1 MVFGAQ
7 FCNHTAIVG
16 SAPQLPSL
24 SDLTELSQVRCY
36 SHLNIGE
43 RRQRALFS
51 LADILLK
58 KVEAVDLRDGEA
70 EELLARIL
78 LVWMAIEPL
87 MGLWEGERHRLFGLL
102 IEPAVA
108 VLEALPASSETSL
121 SAEDAQ
127 FMLQGLA
134 RQEIRH
140 SLAHNRPSSIT
151 PAFFHALLGQP
162 DASVPFT
169 ALPADLTDTFIFNAA
184 PVPGE
189 LPEATLHDMYA
200 TWDVFLDCAVY
211 PLLYAAGQHLP
222 AAVQFCWQQLDRLE
236 EHLFQDLL
244 HTLHHPDLDAL
255 PPSQR
260 GRPVDH
266 AYRLFLPRLLILGAL
281 QGCLHALVR
290 GETIDELVQEAEERV
305 VQELNGVFEH
315 AEALLVLLDH
325 EPVRCYSLVTRV
337 VIVLDSFDEAFW
349 PSWARSNPSTC
360 EILLNVLRI
369 ASFFMP
375 EASRLCTVLETGDDL
390 LSDVVISS
398 STFHRRAARLFDQ
411 WEAKDDDA
419 SPLGEVDYL
428 LIVAGNSDEEN
439 PYRKGSAL
447 QTYLLGYEFPST
459 LMLLGK
465 RKVWFVVSASK
476 AKLLKPIETPEGG
489 SKVDVEILTRTKDD
503 AHNKTLFEQ
512 IIQTIGDGNKVGA
525 LPKDKMAGKFVTE
538 WQSVLQGSNADLKE
552 VDVAM
557 GVSTLLAVKDAEEL
571 RNERNA
577 ATMTNKLMSH
587 FSDVMS
593 AYIDSNKKITHE
605 KLGEEIEQQL
615 EDNKFWKKLN
625 LQDGFETGFGDWCYS
640 PIIQSG
646 GNYDLKSSAQ
656 TDDQRL
662 KPGVILCSLGIR
674 YKSYCSN
681 VGRTFMIDPT
691 AEQEKNYLFLV
702 DLQKLAISE
711 LREGVTGKD
720 VFQKVHD
727 KIQSDRPDL
736 LPYFAKTAGFGM
748 GLEFRDAAYP
758 LSPKGTRKIRAD
770 MIFSL
775 TLGFNGIPAGNKPAY
790 AISLVDTV
798 QVGKNG
804 STILADGMKGKDD
817 IMFYLEEE
825 QKKPAKAA
833 KANDAPSR
841 RNAQPTAVVKSKL
854 RNENREIDADALNRR
869 KQHQRELAERRQQE
883 GIEKYSGEGGGGG
896 NNREKQWRR
905 FESYVKDSQLPDA
918 VSTQKI
924 VVDARRLTLILPI
937 NGFAVPFHVNTLKS
951 LIKQDEGDY
960 TVLRFMFTTPGAI
973 TGKKEDTP
981 FEDPNA
987 TFIRGI
993 TYRSTDSFRFTELH
1007 KEINDLKKQAT
1018 KRENER
1024 KELAD
1029 VVEQDKLV
1037 ELKGKRPIKL
1047 TEVQLRPSFDGKR
1060 QSGDVE
1066 IHSNGIR
1073 YQSSVKSDQKLDIL
1087 FSNIKHL
1094 LFQPCDNE
1102 LIVVL
1107 HIHLKSPIMI
1117 GKKKAKD
1124 IQFFR
1129 EVSDASFD
1137 ETGNKKRKR
1146 NYHDED
1152 ELEAEQEERKRR
1164 ADLNKYFKAF
1174 SDKIAEASNGR
1185 VEVDIP
1191 FRELGFQGVPFRS
1204 NVLLQPTTETLVF
1217 LTEPPFLV
1225 LTLAEIEIAHLER
1238 VQYGLKNFDLVF
1250 VFQDFTRAP
1259 VHINTI
1265 PSNQLDSVKE
1275 WLDSVDIPFT
1285 EGPVNL
1291 NWQAIMKTVN
1301 DDPYDFFKEGGW
1313 SFLQGNE
1320 DEPGS
1325 SDESEEGSEFE
1336 AASSDFHDSDEGSG
1350 GSDFSDASEDDSGSG
1365 EDFSDSGE
1373 DWSDAEERLAKK
1385 ESKKGGYSSDAS
1397 DRGKKSKSKAKAPV
1411 KAKSKGK
1418 K

>member
-1 MVFGAQ
+1 MYDHLDYVLGY
-7 FCNHTAIVG
+7 
-16 SAPQLPSL
+16 AP
-24 SDLTELSQVRCY
+24 
-36 SHLNIGE
+36 
-43 RRQRALFS
+43 
-51 LADILLK
+51 
-58 KVEAVDLRDGEA
+58 RDK
-70 EELLARIL
+70 L
-78 LVWMAIEPL
+78 
-87 MGLWEGERHRLFGLL
+87 
-102 IEPAVA
+102 
-108 VLEALPASSETSL
+108 
-121 SAEDAQ
+121 
-127 FMLQGLA
+127 
-134 RQEIRH
+134 
-140 SLAHNRPSSIT
+140 
-151 PAFFHALLGQP
+151 
-162 DASVPFT
+162 
-169 ALPADLTDTFIFNAA
+169 
-184 PVPGE
+184 
-189 LPEATLHDMYA
+189 
-200 TWDVFLDCAVY
+200 
-211 PLLYAAGQHLP
+211 LP
-222 AAVQFCWQQLDRLE
+222 AASYVWRRLDELDTHYEREFRRVHDDPRFVDVPLAPEQTRPIYYLSTIAQMEMFQLSVLWGVHLALE
-236 EHLFQDLL
+236 RAKASADLL
-244 HTLHHPDLDAL
+244 KNSEERIATALSTITRRFALLPQHTFPGNELGQYLTAIRLTITLDLVHSSTASPKPATACL
-255 PPSQR
+255 KQLGWSSYLR
-260 GRPVDH
+260 GGRPPH
-266 AYRLFLPRLLILGAL
+266 
-281 QGCLHALVR
+281 
-290 GETIDELVQEAEERV
+290 
-305 VQELNGVFEH
+305 
-315 AEALLVLLDH
+315 
-325 EPVRCYSLVTRV
+325 
-337 VIVLDSFDEAFW
+337 
-349 PSWARSNPSTC
+349 
-360 EILLNVLRI
+360 
-369 ASFFMP
+369 
-375 EASRLCTVLETGDDL
+375 L

-398 STFHRRAARLFDQ
+398 STFHRRASRLFDL
-411 WEAKDDDA
+411 WEAKDEDA
-419 SPLGEVDYL
+419 APLGDVEFL
-428 LIVAGNSDEEN
+428 LVVAGNSDEEN

-465 RKVWFVVSASK
+465 RKVTFVVSASK
-476 AKLLKPIETPEGG
+476 AKLLQPITKAEGDK
-489 SKVDVEILTRTKDD
+489 SVEVEILTRSKDD
-503 AHNKTLFEQ
+503 AENKKLFEQ
-512 IIQTIGDGNKVGA
+512 VIETIGDGNKVGT
-525 LPKDKMAGKFVTE
+525 LPKDKMGGKFVNE
-538 WQSVLQGSNADLKE
+538 WQGVLQGSGKDLKE
-552 VDVAM
+552 ADVAM
-557 GVSTLLAVKDAEEL
+557 GVSTLLAEKDAEEL
-571 RNERNA
+571 QNERNA
-577 ATMTNKLMSH
+577 AAMTKKLMSH

-593 AYIDSNKKITHE
+593 GYIDENKKVTHE
-605 KLGEEIEQQL
+605 KLGEEIEGKL
-615 EDNKFWKKLN
+615 EDSKFWKKLN
-625 LQDGFETGFGDWCYS
+625 LGDGFETGFGDWCYS

-691 AEQEKNYLFLV
+691 PDQEKNYLFLV
-702 DLQKLAISE
+702 DLQKFALSE
-711 LREGVTGKD
+711 LREGAVCKD
-720 VFQKVHD
+720 VYQKILD
-727 KIQSDRPDL
+727 KIEADRPDL
-736 LPYFAKTAGFGM
+736 VQYFVKNAGFGM
-748 GLEFRDAAYP
+748 GLEFRDPAY
-758 LSPKGTRKIRAD
+758 LLTPKGTRKIKND
-770 MIFSL
+770 TVFSL
-775 TLGFNGIPAGNKPAY
+775 TLGFNGIPGGKNGQY
-790 AISLVDTV
+790 AVSLVDTV
-798 QVGKNG
+798 QVGKTG
-804 STILADGMKGKDD
+804 ATVLSEGMKGKDD

-825 QKKPAKAA
+825 EKKPSKSAQAKEGS
-833 KANDAPSR
+833 SR
-841 RNAQPTAVVKSKL
+841 RNAAPTAVVKSKL
-854 RNENREIDADALNRR
+854 RNENRDIDADALNRR
-869 KQHQRELAERRQQE
+869 KQHQRDLAARRQEE
-883 GIEKYSGEGGGGG
+883 GMEKYSGDGGGGG

-918 VSTQKI
+918 VGHQKI
-924 VVDARRLTLILPI
+924 VVDARRLTIILPI

-951 LIKQDEGDY
+951 VIKQEEGDY

-987 TFIRGI
+987 TFVRGI
-993 TYRSTDSFRFTELH
+993 TYRSTDSFRFAELH
-1007 KEINDLKKQAT
+1007 KEITDLKKAAV

-1073 YQSSVKSDQKLDIL
+1073 YQSSVKSEQKLDIL

-1124 IQFFR
+1124 VQFFR

-1275 WLDSVDIPFT
+1275 WLDSVDIPFS

-1313 SFLQGNE
+1313 SFLQEKE
-1320 DEPGS
+1320 DEHNS
-1325 SDESEEGSEFE
+1325 SGDSEDESEFE
-1336 AASSDFHDSDEGSG
+1336 AASSDFQESDEES
-1350 GSDFSDASEDDSGSG
+1350 GSDFSDASDDDSGSG

-1373 DWSDAEERLAKK
+1373 DWSDAERRLSEK
-1385 ESKKGGYSSDAS
+1385 EKKKGRGDDSDS
-1397 DRGKKSKSKAKAPV
+1397 DRGKKSKSKSKAPV
-1411 KAKSKGK
+1411 KKGRK
-1418 K
+1418 

>member
-1 MVFGAQ
+1 M
-7 FCNHTAIVG
+7 T
-16 SAPQLPSL
+16 
-24 SDLTELSQVRCY
+24 
-36 SHLNIGE
+36 
-43 RRQRALFS
+43 
-51 LADILLK
+51 
-58 KVEAVDLRDGEA
+58 
-70 EELLARIL
+70 
-78 LVWMAIEPL
+78 
-87 MGLWEGERHRLFGLL
+87 
-102 IEPAVA
+102 
-108 VLEALPASSETSL
+108 
-121 SAEDAQ
+121 
-127 FMLQGLA
+127 
-134 RQEIRH
+134 
-140 SLAHNRPSSIT
+140 
-151 PAFFHALLGQP
+151 
-162 DASVPFT
+162 
-169 ALPADLTDTFIFNAA
+169 
-184 PVPGE
+184 
-189 LPEATLHDMYA
+189 
-200 TWDVFLDCAVY
+200 
-211 PLLYAAGQHLP
+211 
-222 AAVQFCWQQLDRLE
+222 
-236 EHLFQDLL
+236 
-244 HTLHHPDLDAL
+244 
-255 PPSQR
+255 
-260 GRPVDH
+260 
-266 AYRLFLPRLLILGAL
+266 
-281 QGCLHALVR
+281 
-290 GETIDELVQEAEERV
+290 
-305 VQELNGVFEH
+305 
-315 AEALLVLLDH
+315 
-325 EPVRCYSLVTRV
+325 VT
-337 VIVLDSFDEAFW
+337 
-349 PSWARSNPSTC
+349 
-360 EILLNVLRI
+360 
-369 ASFFMP
+369 M
-375 EASRLCTVLETGDDL
+375 
-390 LSDVVISS
+390 SDVVISS
-398 STFHRRAARLFDQ
+398 STFHRRASRLFDL
-411 WEAKDDDA
+411 WEAKEEDA
-419 SPLGEVDYL
+419 APLGDVDYL

-465 RKVWFVVSASK
+465 RKVTFVVSASK
-476 AKLLKPIETPEGG
+476 AKLLQPITKGEGD
-489 SKVDVEILTRTKDD
+489 KTVEVEILTRSKDE
-503 AHNKTLFEQ
+503 AENKKLFEQ
-512 IIQTIGDGNKVGA
+512 VIETISEGNKIGT
-525 LPKDKMAGKFVTE
+525 LPKDKMAGKFVNE
-538 WQSVLQGSNADLKE
+538 WQGVLQGSGKDIKE
-552 VDVAM
+552 ADVAA
-557 GVSTLLAVKDAEEL
+557 GVSTLLAAKDAEEL
-571 RNERNA
+571 QNERNA
-577 ATMTNKLMSH
+577 ATMTKKLMSH

-593 AYIDSNKKITHE
+593 NYIDENKKVTHE
-605 KLGEEIEQQL
+605 KLGEEIENKL
-615 EDNKFWKKLN
+615 EDSKFWKKLN
-625 LQDGFETGFGDWCYS
+625 LGDGFETGFGDWCYS

-662 KPGVILCSLGIR
+662 KPGVIICSLGIR

-691 AEQEKNYLFLV
+691 PEQEKNYLFLV
-702 DLQKLAISE
+702 ELQKFALSE
-711 LREGVTGKD
+711 LKEGAVCKD
-720 VFQKVHD
+720 VYQKVFD
-727 KIQSDRPDL
+727 KIQADRPDL
-736 LPYFAKTAGFGM
+736 VEYFVKNAGFGM

-758 LSPKGTRKIRAD
+758 LTPKGTRSIKSD

-775 TLGFNGIPAGNKPAY
+775 TLGFNGIPGGKNGQY
-790 AISLVDTV
+790 AVSLVDTA

-804 STILADGMKGKDD
+804 AILLSEGMKAKDD

-825 QKKPAKAA
+825 EKKPAKSN
-833 KANDAPSR
+833 KANDGPSR
-841 RNAQPTAVVKSKL
+841 RGAAPTAVVKSKL
-854 RNENREIDADALNRR
+854 RNENRDIDADALNRR
-869 KQHQRELAERRQQE
+869 KQHQRDLAARRQEE
-883 GIEKYSGEGGGGG
+883 GLEKYSGDGGGGG

-918 VSTQKI
+918 VGHQKI
-924 VVDARRLTLILPI
+924 VVDSRRLTIILPI

-951 LIKQDEGDY
+951 LIKQEEGDY

-973 TGKKEDTP
+973 SGKKEDTP
-981 FEDPNA
+981 FEDPSA

-993 TYRSTDSFRFTELH
+993 TYRSTDSFRFAELH
-1007 KEINDLKKQAT
+1007 KEITDLKKAAV

-1037 ELKGKRPIKL
+1037 ELKGRRPIKL

-1073 YQSSVKSDQKLDIL
+1073 YQSSVKSEQKLDIL

-1124 IQFFR
+1124 VQFFR

-1225 LTLAEIEIAHLER
+1225 LTLSEIEIAHLER

-1275 WLDSVDIPFT
+1275 WLDSVDIPFS

-1301 DDPYDFFKEGGW
+1301 DDPYDFYKEGGW
-1313 SFLQGNE
+1313 SFLQEKE
-1320 DEPGS
+1320 DEQGS
-1325 SDESEEGSEFE
+1325 SGESEDESEFE
-1336 AASSDFHDSDEGSG
+1336 AASSDFQDSDDES
-1350 GSDFSDASEDDSGSG
+1350 GSDFSDASDDDSGSA

-1373 DWSDAEERLAKK
+1373 DWSDAEERLAAK
-1385 ESKKGGYSSDAS
+1385 EKKKGHGDDSDS
-1397 DRGKKSKSKAKAPV
+1397 DRGKKSKSKSKAPV
-1411 KAKSKGK
+1411 KKGK